1 LEKGASQ
8 KGTRTTVK
16 LESCV
21 EKSGVVQKGMRC
33 VGLELGTMAFGNGHP
48 LV

>member
-1 LEKGASQ
+1 VVFNWRKAQ
-8 KGTRTTVK
+8 VK
-16 LESCV
+16 SPVWFKKE
-21 EKSGVVQKGMRC
+21 MRC